1 MTKITL
7 CSNMKNFALKFKNVE
22 DRILEKTECLS
33 KRIYLK
39 IKIYFTTNFLI

>member
-7 CSNMKNFALKFKNVE
+7 CSNMKNFALKFKNAK

-33 KRIYLK
+33 KRISLK
-39 IKIYFTTNFLI
+39 IKIYFTTNFLT